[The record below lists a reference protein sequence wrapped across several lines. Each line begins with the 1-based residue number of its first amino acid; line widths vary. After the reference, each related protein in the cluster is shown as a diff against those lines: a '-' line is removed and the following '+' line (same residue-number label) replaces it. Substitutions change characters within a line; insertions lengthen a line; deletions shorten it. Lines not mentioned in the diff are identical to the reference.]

1 MSGRKCPLSD
11 PTALPF
17 SADHTRSNAMKKIG
31 PHRNDAGFSLLE
43 LFIVL
48 IVVGV
53 LVTLAVLGFGASA
66 SSLDRQNIA
75 REFKVALE
83 RARYDSVK
91 RRPSTCDDM
100 SRVEIL
106 SKTSFRL
113 LTDTNRNGV
122 IEPAVEASTFDFTG
136 RSQTEIVGD
145 ASLVFPITIR
155 FDGRGSTSSGPC
167 AATTDAYASTTF
179 CETPCTIATA
189 SPQYATVIYV
199 SPTGTTALL
208 AGGESIAT
216 VDPPAVSTV
225 SPSVQINPLL
235 AVWNAITGGTPTP
248 SPTPTLTPTPDP
260 DPSPTGT
267 PDTEPSPTG
276 TPDTEPS
283 PTGTPETEPSPT
295 TPTPSPTSTPLPFC
309 RTSPPYD
316 RPGSPATCLCQYPM
330 VVSHSGKCEP

>member
-1 MSGRKCPLSD
+1 MQNTSS
-11 PTALPF
+11 
-17 SADHTRSNAMKKIG
+17 
-31 PHRNDAGFSLLE
+31 HRNDAGFSLIE

-53 LVTLAVLGFGASA
+53 LATLAVLGFGASA

-106 SKTSFRL
+106 SKTSFRV

-122 IEPAVEASTFDFTG
+122 IEPAAEASTFDFTN

-145 ASLVFPITIR
+145 ASMVFPITIR
-155 FDGRGSTSSGPC
+155 FDGRGNTSSGPC
-167 AATTDAYASTTF
+167 ATQTDAYASTTF
-179 CETPCTIATA
+179 CETPCTIASA
-189 SPQYATVIYV
+189 NPQNATVIYI

-208 AGGESIAT
+208 AGGETIAS
-216 VDPPAVSTV
+216 VSPPSVSTV

-235 AVWNAITGGTPTP
+235 AVWNAISGGGSPTP
-248 SPTPTLTPTPDP
+248 SPTVPPTTPTPDP
-260 DPSPTGT
+260 S
-267 PDTEPSPTG
+267 
-276 TPDTEPS
+276 
-283 PTGTPETEPSPT
+283 
-295 TPTPSPTSTPLPFC
+295 TPTPTPDPSTPTPTPDPTSPTPTPASPTPTVTPGTPTPTPTPTPLPYC
-309 RTSPPYD
+309 STTPPYD

-330 VVSHSGKCEP
+330 VVSHNGKCEP